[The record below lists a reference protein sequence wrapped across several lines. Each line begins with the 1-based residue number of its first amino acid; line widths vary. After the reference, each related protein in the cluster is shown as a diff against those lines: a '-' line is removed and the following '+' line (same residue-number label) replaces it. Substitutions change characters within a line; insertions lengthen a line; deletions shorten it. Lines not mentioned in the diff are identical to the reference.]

1 MIYTVQRV
9 KLIAEQLRKFSD
21 ANSWI
26 VVGQF
31 VNLKFWLDEV
41 KSALMAL
48 DQHNLRFDK
57 MYESQKDWIESHSIS
72 IPDNCPIC
80 QGICELGTGS
90 RKPNLPK
97 RSPETKSDKKESRIE
112 LLNSTYYFL
121 LRCYK
126 LKLIN
131 ENNLRLY
138 CDEIG
143 TSIDLTDLDR

>member
-21 ANSWI
+21 ADSWI

-31 VNLKFWLDEV
+31 VNLDFWLEEV
-41 KSALMAL
+41 KSALKAL

-80 QGICELGTGS
+80 HGICELGTGS
-90 RKPNLPK
+90 RKPNFPK
-97 RSPETKSDKKESRIE
+97 RSSETKSDKKESRIE

-143 TSIDLTDLDR
+143 TSIDLSELDI